1 MFKKKHCSPSS
12 KNNKGSCLN
21 RPLLEKVAK
30 VVSNLE
36 TCGNIDCSVTCEKI
50 LHKNICK
57 ELKKIS
63 GCDNE
68 ACWMTIK
75 ELMDSLSSKERDDF
89 KFSFKPVMPES
100 WKQEPNKWLNTLD
113 IDNVLEQ
120 YEDAFETFKYFGAT
134 PIDFDKEDLSG
145 KCSVNDL
152 CDVNIKELLDDGYE
166 SFGAVFNTDDSNGP
180 GEHWFSVYVDLK
192 GVNRKNKPGFYYF
205 DSVGSDAPDEIKEL
219 VEELL
224 GQSKSLVE
232 NRDKRM
238 PKELEI
244 LYNDIQHQHGN
255 TECGVYSL
263 HFLTEML
270 QGKNF
275 KRYIKKKRSDKQM
288 EKFRK
293 IFFIEI

>member
-1 MFKKKHCSPSS
+1 MFKKKHCSPTN

-36 TCGNIDCSVTCEKI
+36 ECGKIDCSITCEKI

-75 ELMDSLSSKERDDF
+75 SLMDSLSSKERDDF
-89 KFSFKPVMPES
+89 KFSFKPVMPET
-100 WKQEPNKWLNTLD
+100 WKKEPNKWLNTLD

-152 CDVNIKELLDDGYE
+152 CDVDIKE
-166 SFGAVFNTDDSNGP
+166 
-180 GEHWFSVYVDLK
+180 
-192 GVNRKNKPGFYYF
+192 
-205 DSVGSDAPDEIKEL
+205 
-219 VEELL
+219 
-224 GQSKSLVE
+224 
-232 NRDKRM
+232 
-238 PKELEI
+238 
-244 LYNDIQHQHGN
+244 
-255 TECGVYSL
+255 
-263 HFLTEML
+263 
-270 QGKNF
+270 
-275 KRYIKKKRSDKQM
+275 
-288 EKFRK
+288 
-293 IFFIEI
+293 